1 MSNFEFTTNELMA
14 VTASRLLE
22 DGQNIVVGLGL
33 PQVATLLAKS
43 SHAPNLN
50 IIYEIGV
57 INPESIDAGVG
68 IADPRLW
75 YRGEYFTSFNG
86 SLGQI
91 LHRGLVDVGF
101 LGGLQVDRY
110 GNINS
115 SLINEGDGIK
125 HFTGS
130 GGAADIATFSKKVFI
145 IAKHQKR
152 KLVEAVDFITTV
164 GYLRGSNSRKEEGLP
179 ACSEIK
185 VITNLCTLSFNNA
198 TREMQVESLHP
209 GITSLQ
215 VKENSG
221 FDIFIDENVKQT
233 DLPTIEELQLL
244 RNKIDPNKL
253 YI

>member
-1 MSNFEFTTNELMA
+1 MNNFEYTTNELMA

-33 PQVATLLAKS
+33 PQIATLLAQS
-43 SHAPNLN
+43 SHAPNIN

-57 INPESIDAGVG
+57 INPESVDSGVG

-101 LGGLQVDRY
+101 LGGLQVDKY

-115 SLINEGDGIK
+115 SLVKEGNGIK

-130 GGAADIATFSKKVFI
+130 GGAADIAAFSKKVFI

-152 KLVEAVDFITTV
+152 KLVEAVEFITTV
-164 GYLRGSNSRKEEGLP
+164 GYLRGGDSRKEEGLP
-179 ACSEIK
+179 MCSEIK
-185 VITNLCTLSFNNA
+185 VITNLCVLSFDNA
-198 TREMQVESLHP
+198 SREMQVESLHP
-209 GITSLQ
+209 GITPLQ

-221 FDIFIDENVKQT
+221 FDISINENVKQT
-233 DLPTIEELQLL
+233 DLPTLEELQLL
-244 RNKIDPNKL
+244 RNKIDPKRL